1 LTVHDRSNKVAGAVD
16 ILLVRPHP
24 GNERFGLGP
33 FFRVEPLGLEYVA
46 AALREAGARPS
57 IVDARF
63 ERPGHSWMRRHRASI
78 VGISC
83 MHAMEYDSA
92 LEVAR
97 AARRHLP
104 EAIVVI
110 GGHAAA
116 ALPGPCETPDVDA
129 IGVDDGE
136 IVLPAL
142 AAAVAAGRTL
152 AAVPGLRLRTP
163 DGWISTPPLAR
174 RADLDRCPRPAR
186 DLVARY
192 RRGYHCLLFRPVWL
206 VETARGCPFRCSFCS
221 VWSLYGRSYRDRSIG
236 TVADDL
242 EAVGGNVFVV
252 DDLFWNLPDRS
263 LALARELRRRGVRK
277 RWILVQTRTDLVRRH
292 PELLEAWRPLATDF
306 DIFFGLE
313 APTDGGLGKL
323 SKDATLDD
331 TVEAA
336 RIARGLRYGV
346 TGNFVIDPDWD
357 EDSFR
362 ELWDFVAENRFERAG
377 YTILTPLPGT
387 DLHRG
392 HDRLRRDR
400 PWFTYDMHHALW
412 EPRLG
417 ARRFFELYAETWRR
431 SILNLKG
438 RKRWRDW
445 MGQVRLAEIPY
456 LTRVLLRTQR
466 MMRVEAY
473 LDEHAAASRREPAA
487 QRRAATTAVSPAGP
501 RATTRVVPAPSAI
514 PASPTNRPAEPGSP
528 DRFDSS
534 TIGT

>member
-1 LTVHDRSNKVAGAVD
+1 MD

-46 AALREAGARPS
+46 AALRDAGARPS

-63 ERPGHSWMRRHRASI
+63 ERRGHAWMRRHCASI

-83 MHAMEYDSA
+83 MHAMEYDCA

-97 AARRHLP
+97 AARRLLP
-104 EAIVVI
+104 GALVVI
-110 GGHAAA
+110 GGHAAS
-116 ALPGPCETPDVDA
+116 ALPGPLETADVDA
-129 IGVDDGE
+129 ICVDDGE
-136 IVLPAL
+136 IVLPAI
-142 AAAVAAGRTL
+142 AEAVAAGRSL

-163 DGWISTPPLAR
+163 DGWISTPPLAG
-174 RADLDRCPRPAR
+174 RAVLDRCPRPAR

-206 VETARGCPFRCSFCS
+206 VETARGCPYRCSFCS

-236 TVADDL
+236 TVAEDL
-242 EAVGGNVFVV
+242 EAVGENVFIV

-313 APTDGGLGKL
+313 APTDAGLGRL
-323 SKDATLDD
+323 SKDATLGD

-346 TGNFVIDPDWD
+346 TGNFVIDPDWS

-362 ELWDFVAENRFERAG
+362 ELWEFVAEHRFERAG

-387 DLHRG
+387 ALHRD

-445 MGQVRLAEIPY
+445 IRQVRLGEIPY

-466 MMRVEAY
+466 MMRADAY
-473 LDEHAAASRREPAA
+473 LDEHAAAAGP
-487 QRRAATTAVSPAGP
+487 QRSAATTAVSPAGP
-501 RATTRVVPAPSAI
+501 RATTRVNPEPAAVPASAANTPTAPS
-514 PASPTNRPAEPGSP
+514 SPV
-528 DRFDSS
+528 RFDRS